1 MVKSSNGLNTDRY
14 RTWRRCRSGQNWAY
28 V

>member
-1 MVKSSNGLNTDRY
+1 MVKSSNGLNTDRC
-14 RTWRRCRSGQNWAY
+14 RTWCTCRSGQNWAY